1 MDMIAKM
8 IFGKPIEDSKQL
20 MRIGMLFLGV
30 GLAWPK
36 FLPVTGNLGQDAIDG
51 IRGLLL
57 GLGIGLSLWA
67 AVLSGRQ
74 RRARN

>member
-1 MDMIAKM
+1 MIAKM
-8 IFGKPIEDSKQL
+8 IFGKPIEDSRVL
-20 MRIGMLFLGV
+20 MRIGFLFLGI

-57 GLGIGLSLWA
+57 GLGIGLSLWSA
-67 AVLSGRQ
+67 MLVGRQ
-74 RRARN
+74 RRARRT

>member
-1 MDMIAKM
+1 MIAKM

-20 MRIGMLFLGV
+20 MRIGMVFLGV
-30 GLAWPK
+30 GLGWPR
-36 FLPVTGNLGQDAIDG
+36 FLPVTGSLGPDAIDG

-67 AVLSGRQ
+67 AMLGGRL
-74 RRARN
+74 RRARTK